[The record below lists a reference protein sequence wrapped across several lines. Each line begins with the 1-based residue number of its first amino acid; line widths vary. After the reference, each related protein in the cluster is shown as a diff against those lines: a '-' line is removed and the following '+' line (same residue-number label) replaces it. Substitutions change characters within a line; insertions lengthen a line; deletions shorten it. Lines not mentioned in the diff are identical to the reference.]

1 MHTTPKVEPP
11 VVTEDSWQPF
21 ATFVIEFQQQKQG
34 ADPTQRGLNYRT
46 HAHLVEGG
54 KDANWPGIEGK
65 EVLEWVLRHV
75 ALNAQ
80 QKPHVP
86 NRGNSTEIIEFPVK
100 LRVKKITVTDN
111 LGHQASCEDSDRFF
125 GYVSHNGEL
134 SFRSNTVMQ
143 GALLQREHF
152 CRTDFYALNLSDGSR
167 RLLGSAERMVVPDH
181 NRSIRTE
188 LSGIHLESGVYAIRA
203 ITIIN
208 SEKPSLDYLEGS
220 LLIVA

>member
-1 MHTTPKVEPP
+1 MHTTHSAESP
-11 VVTEDSWQPF
+11 VDTENNWQPF
-21 ATFVIEFQQQKQG
+21 TTFVIEFQQQKQG
-34 ADPTQRGLNYRT
+34 TDSKQGGLNYRT
-46 HAHLVEGG
+46 HAHLVEGAR
-54 KDANWPGIEGK
+54 DASWPGIEGK
-65 EVLEWVLRHV
+65 DVLEWVLRHV

-80 QKPHVP
+80 QKPP
-86 NRGNSTEIIEFPVK
+86 TPSNRNAPEIIEFPIK

-111 LGHQASCEDSDRFF
+111 LGHQACCEDSDRFF

-152 CRTDFYALNLSDGSR
+152 CRTDFYAFNLSDGSR
-167 RLLGSAERMVVPDH
+167 RLLGSAERMVVPDQ

-188 LSGIHLESGVYAIRA
+188 LSGVHLESGVYAIRA